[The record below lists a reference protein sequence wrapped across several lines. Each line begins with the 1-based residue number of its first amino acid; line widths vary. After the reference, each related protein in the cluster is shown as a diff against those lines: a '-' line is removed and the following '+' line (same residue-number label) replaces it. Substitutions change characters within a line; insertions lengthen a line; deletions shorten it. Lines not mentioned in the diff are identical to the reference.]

1 MNDKKQTFKIV
12 TEAGDTEIT
21 FRFIEMECIGD
32 SLVISAVYESEMRVG
47 FTGSTKFYYCQSK
60 WDHAVIEAYNS
71 PEAKEQFIR
80 IINAQLEYNKRL
92 SVKDV
97 DCCIV
102 NVYFS
107 KEEDN
112 VRA

>member
-32 SLVISAVYESEMRVG
+32 SWVISAVYESEMRVG